1 MLQEVDDE
9 DEDEG
14 EGEGEGEGE
23 AEALLGEDPVYN
35 LPPSVDLNKII
46 AGRST
51 DSLMLLNDAP
61 LEVRK
66 GFNSVNIP
74 SEKIA
79 LTLVLILTKDP
90 LKNKKIID
98 DGLKAFVGIAVD
110 IGWKWIYV
118 GASMRSTQ
126 LGMVRLDRSIPTKG
140 VQLGRGLPAPPE
152 TPPRPA
158 IHTLSLTACLTALC
172 QRAKQEDITLHG
184 LQPPLGHLAAE
195 HRVV

>member
-14 EGEGEGEGE
+14 EGEGEGEGEREGE

-140 VQLGRGLPAPPE
+140 VQLARGLPPHPKLHPALLFTLCHLPP
-152 TPPRPA
+152 A
-158 IHTLSLTACLTALC
+158 
-172 QRAKQEDITLHG
+172 
-184 LQPPLGHLAAE
+184 
-195 HRVV
+195 